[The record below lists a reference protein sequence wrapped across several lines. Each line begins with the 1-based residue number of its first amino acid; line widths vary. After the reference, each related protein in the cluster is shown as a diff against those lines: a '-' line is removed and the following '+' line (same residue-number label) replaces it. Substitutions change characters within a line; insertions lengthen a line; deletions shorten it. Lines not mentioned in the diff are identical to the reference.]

1 MPALLRRLLYL
12 LRHREQDDALG
23 EELEFHR
30 ALKQQELDA
39 RGLSAEDARLAARRE
54 LGNVT
59 RARED
64 SRAVW
69 LWPWLESVAQDLR
82 LAMRGLL
89 AAPSFTT
96 LIASQRT
103 RAGAT
108 DLYLALAKA
117 RSEAIKRNTNV
128 TLSPKGGNWH
138 DGWEIVNPSDSTSK
152 LEDHNALS
160 GITIAGPASVVYQST
175 GRVRGSTQPE
185 FDFSFPGT
193 SAVACVT
200 VDLSG
205 LPTQKSSSC

>member
-1 MPALLRRLLYL
+1 MDFAAPHSMHELGRLRSVRPHVAGFTLPEVLV
-12 LRHREQDDALG
+12 AV
-23 EELEFHR
+23 
-30 ALKQQELDA
+30 AIV
-39 RGLSAEDARLAARRE
+39 SILAA
-54 LGNVT
+54 
-59 RARED
+59 
-64 SRAVW
+64 
-69 LWPWLESVAQDLR
+69 
-82 LAMRGLL
+82 M
-89 AAPSFTT
+89 AAPSFSD

-108 DLYLALAKA
+108 DLYLALVKA

-138 DGWEIVNPSDSTSK
+138 DGWEIANPADPASK
-152 LEDHNALS
+152 LEDHNALT

-185 FDFSFPGT
+185 FDFSFSGT